1 MSFTH
6 FLGIDLSKVK
16 LDLSLFDGEEELFNE
31 ERKNGTDSI
40 EEVFDELIDK
50 FQLNKNKL
58 LICAEHTGSYSYPLI
73 KVALE
78 KGLNLWVENPTT
90 IKWSSGIQRG
100 KNDKVDAE
108 RLAVYAFRFQDK
120 ARLVTENDPVIDKL
134 RYLHSE
140 RELFVADR
148 AKYLAQIKDQ
158 PNFMPKVVFEEKKKR
173 LNTVIKSLSKAIKAI
188 EEQIKELINQTTYFK
203 EKMEIMTSIKG
214 VGEQLATYILIA
226 TEGFSK
232 FNNPRQFCCYAGI
245 APFRYTSGSSQR
257 SRSKVSNRADK
268 KAKRLLHMAALSA
281 ITSNHEMKIY
291 FNRKVKE
298 GKNKM
303 TVINAVR
310 AKIVHRIFALIREN
324 RKYDH
329 FYINQLA

>member
-1 MSFTH
+1 MRFTH
-6 FLGIDLSKVK
+6 FLGIDLSKLK
-16 LDLSLFDGEEELFNE
+16 LDLCLFDGDEELFNE
-31 ERKNGTDSI
+31 ERKNEINSI
-40 EEVFDELIDK
+40 EEVLDELIDK
-50 FQLNKNKL
+50 FQLDKNAL
-58 LICAEHTGSYSYPLI
+58 LICAEHTGNYSYPLVR
-73 KVALE
+73 VALK
-78 KGLNLWVENPTT
+78 KGLNLWVENPAT

-100 KNDKVDAE
+100 KSDKIDAG
-108 RLAVYAFRFQDK
+108 RIAIYALRFQDK
-120 ARLVTENDPVIDKL
+120 ARLVTANDPVIDRLK
-134 RYLHSE
+134 YLHSE
-140 RELFVADR
+140 RELLVGDR

-158 PNFMPKVVFEEKKKR
+158 PNFMPELVFEEKKKR
-173 LNTVIKSLSKAIKAI
+173 LNTIIKSLSKAIKAI
-188 EEQIKELINQTTYFK
+188 EEQVKSLIDQTAYFK
-203 EKMEIMTSIKG
+203 GLMEIMTSIKG
-214 VGEQLATYILIA
+214 VGDQLATYMLIA
-226 TEGFSK
+226 TEGFRK

-257 SRSKVSNRADK
+257 SRSKVSHRADK
-268 KAKRLLHMAALSA
+268 KVKQLLHMSALSSVK
-281 ITSNHEMKIY
+281 SNHEMKIY

>member
-1 MSFTH
+1 MRFTH

-31 ERKNGTDSI
+31 ERKNRIDSI
-40 EEVFDELIDK
+40 EEVFDELISK
-50 FQLNKNKL
+50 FQLDKNNL
-58 LICAEHTGSYSYPLI
+58 LICAEYTGNYSYPLV
-73 KVALE
+73 KAAL
-78 KGLNLWVENPTT
+78 KNGLNLWIENPAT

-100 KNDKVDAE
+100 KSDKVDAG
-108 RLAVYAFRFQDK
+108 RLAVYALRFQDK
-120 ARLVTENDPVIDKL
+120 ARLVSANDPVIDKL
-134 RYLHSE
+134 KYLHTE

-158 PNFMPKVVFEEKKKR
+158 PNFMPEVIFEEKKKR
-173 LNTVIKSLSKAIKAI
+173 LNNVIKSLSKAIKAI
-188 EEQIKELINQTTYFK
+188 EEQIKDLIDQTAYFK
-203 EKMEIMTSIKG
+203 QKMEIMTSIKG

-226 TEGFSK
+226 TEGFRK
-232 FNNPRQFCCYAGI
+232 FDNPRQFCCYAGI

-257 SRSKVSNRADK
+257 SRSKVSHRADK
-268 KAKRLLHMAALSA
+268 KAKQLLHMAALSS
-281 ITSNHEMKIY
+281 IKSNHEMKIY

-329 FYINQLA
+329 FYINPLA